1 VKEKRGGRT
10 RAQVHLSGSD
20 ERCWL
25 TTDVLFNLP
34 VLNSLTAI
42 LLLLIVK
49 RTCSDLVYFTSVF
62 LQFFCI
68 LPAGNGQ
75 QPQMLLIVMDL
86 HRALGVVCHC

>member
-1 VKEKRGGRT
+1 MRMR
-10 RAQVHLSGSD
+10 GSD

-25 TTDVLFNLP
+25 TMDMLFNSS
-34 VLNSLTAI
+34 VLNSLTGI